1 MSKRSK
7 ILVLII
13 LITALIFTYF
23 YGNTGKNKS
32 SKKNIS
38 EETTSIDNSID
49 SDVITGVNTCTIS
62 IDCKTALDNMDNLNE
77 GLKSMIPEDGVILPE
92 TEVKLEGG
100 ESVYDVLVEVCKAN
114 DIQIEST
121 DTNAY
126 NTAYIE
132 GIAHLYEFDCG
143 SGSGWMYNVNNEFP
157 NVGCSSYEI
166 KPGDVIQWRYTC
178 SLGKDIGGNEE

>member
-7 ILVLII
+7 ILVLIV

-121 DTNAY
+121 PL
-126 NTAYIE
+126 E
-132 GIAHLYEFDCG
+132 
-143 SGSGWMYNVNNEFP
+143 
-157 NVGCSSYEI
+157 
-166 KPGDVIQWRYTC
+166 DVIKKIYSER
-178 SLGKDIGGNEE
+178 S